1 MKVIIEWE
9 DQFSHWKRYTLMNHQ
24 PSAVRTAKRRASST
38 GKRHRLV
45 DESGRLLDLIDPR
58 MGGEL

>member
-9 DQFSHWKRYTLMNHQ
+9 DQFHCWRRYTLMNHQ

-45 DESGRLLDLIDPR
+45 DELGRLLDLIDP
-58 MGGEL
+58 